1 MSVLS
6 VRLAED
12 VTQQLEQLATA
23 TGRNKSFLVARA
35 IDDYLAREAWQVQEI
50 HAAVKEADAGDFSA
64 DVAVVE
70 TFSKWGV
77 NAG

>member
-6 VRLAED
+6 VRLAEE

-23 TGRNKSFLVARA
+23 TGRKKSFLVAQA

-50 HAAVKEADAGDFSA
+50 HAALKEADAGDFAA
-64 DVAVVE
+64 DAVVAD
-70 TFSKWGV
+70 TVGKWGV
-77 NAG
+77 SAG